1 MKANSHIFIKNIYY
15 MLAYVFTD
23 LHQDKIVDVAG
34 EAFENIYDLFTA
46 ILALG
51 IGRQLKQGLYLE
63 YVEHRESLPV
73 LRGKLDLQGTIR
85 NRIAQR
91 QQVACEYDELSEDI
105 LFNQILK
112 AAMVL
117 LLRQKSQQK
126 DTDTYKDMLRKDLPY
141 FAAVR
146 DISLLQVPWGRLQFQ
161 RNNRSYRLLLGV
173 CQLLAQ
179 GMVQNE
185 EDGTLRLDTFKDQKA
200 LHYLYEKFI
209 LNYFR
214 KHWPE
219 LNAGAPEIK
228 WALDD
233 EEKAFLPMMLSDV
246 MLEYKD
252 RTLILDAKFYSRTL
266 QYSYDRGTVH
276 SHNLYQV
283 YTYVKNYQDLNPE
296 KKVDGMLLY
305 AHTDEAVQP
314 NVSYRIHGNT
324 LSVGTLDLGQEFE
337 VLRKTLDD
345 IAVRLKAGA

>member
-1 MKANSHIFIKNIYY
+1 

-23 LHQDKIVDVAG
+23 LHQDKIVDVDK
-34 EAFENIYDLFTA
+34 EEFENVYDLFTA

-51 IGRQLKQGLYLE
+51 IGRQLKQGLYRE
-63 YVEHRESLPV
+63 YVGHRESLPV
-73 LRGKLDLQGTIR
+73 LRGKMNLRGTIA

-91 QQVACEYDELSEDI
+91 QQLVCEFDELSEDI

-126 DTDTYKDMLRKDLPY
+126 DTDTYKTVLRKDLPY

-185 EDGTLRLDTFKDQKA
+185 ADGTLRLATFKDQKA
-200 LHYLYEKFI
+200 LHYLYAKFI
-209 LNYFR
+209 LNYFK

-219 LNAGAPEIK
+219 LGANPSAID

-233 EEKAFLPMMLSDV
+233 EEDKFLPMMQSDV
-246 MLEYKD
+246 MLQYKD
-252 RTLILDAKFYSRTL
+252 RTLIVDAKFYSHTL
-266 QYSYDRGTVH
+266 QYSYDKGTVH

-283 YTYVKNYQDLNPE
+283 YTYVKNYQDKHPGRQ
-296 KKVDGMLLY
+296 VDGLLLY
-305 AHTDEAVQP
+305 ARTDEAVQP
-314 NVSYRIHGNT
+314 SVSYRIHGNT

-337 VLRKTLDD
+337 ILRKTLDN